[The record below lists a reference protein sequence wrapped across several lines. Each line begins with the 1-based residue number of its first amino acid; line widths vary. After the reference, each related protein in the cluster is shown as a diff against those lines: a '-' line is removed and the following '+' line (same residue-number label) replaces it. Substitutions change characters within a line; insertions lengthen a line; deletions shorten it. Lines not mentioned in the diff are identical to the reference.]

1 VKRTAQGFTVVEM
14 LIVLALMS
22 VLAAVGFT
30 TYRDFKFNQS
40 LTNAASQL
48 AIDLQYARE
57 LASKY
62 EDTVYVD
69 LYDRYYS
76 IYPRQAY
83 TAYAT
88 KTVDCDLEFDHA
100 RISMNSYTVPQT
112 LKVLQGGCFA
122 LSGTSTPA
130 AFSIR
135 ITKPDFPR
143 LRTVT
148 IDLSGRVNDLE
159 W

>member
-1 VKRTAQGFTVVEM
+1 MLMVV
-14 LIVLALMS
+14 LLLAA
-22 VLAAVGFT
+22 LAAVGFT
-30 TYRDFKFNQS
+30 NYRDFKFNQA

-48 AIDLQYARE
+48 AIDLQFARE

-69 LYDRYYS
+69 LYDRYYTV
-76 IYPRQAY
+76 YPRQAY
-83 TAYAT
+83 TAYVT
-88 KTVDCDLEFDHA
+88 KTVDCDLEFDGA
-100 RISMNSYTVPQT
+100 RISMDSYAVPQT
-112 LKVLQGGCFA
+112 LKVLQGGYFA

-130 AFSIR
+130 AFSIKL
-135 ITKPDFPR
+135 TKPGFPR

-148 IDLSGRVNDLE
+148 IDLAGKVNDLE